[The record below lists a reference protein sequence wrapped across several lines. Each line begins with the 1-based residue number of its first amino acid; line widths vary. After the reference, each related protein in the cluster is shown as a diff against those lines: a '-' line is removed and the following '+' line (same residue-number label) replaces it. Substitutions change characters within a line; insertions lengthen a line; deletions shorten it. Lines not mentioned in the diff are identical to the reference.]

1 MVRGSQIRFQSTKS
15 TFSIHS
21 PSGTIHRPSRT
32 SPETFSP
39 GRFSRPP
46 CARAPARPPLAMRA
60 RTPTSGHCL
69 HVRASPRRLRRPSS
83 WTRACFLSAIPAS
96 APKRRL
102 CYFAATRAAGLRP
115 CPCFSFAEPAPAPL
129 PCAYSGLGG
138 CVLAGIDASS
148 SGSGSSK
155 CAPTCT
161 RACAPRALRSWPAC
175 RITSGRHSPG
185 APPSTRIGPERCLH
199 LPPRAQ
205 TAMPPHYRAPPSAR
219 HPRAPPPNSCPC
231 SARFTP
237 ASGELR
243 PLATESG

>member
-1 MVRGSQIRFQSTKS
+1 MVRGSQVRFQSTKN
-15 TFSIHS
+15 TFLIHS

-32 SPETFSP
+32 SPERFSL

-46 CARAPARPPLAMRA
+46 RA
-60 RTPTSGHCL
+60 RTPTSGNCL
-69 HVRASPRRLRRPSS
+69 HVRASPRRFRRPSS
-83 WTRACFLSAIPAS
+83 WTRACFLPAIPAS
-96 APKRRL
+96 APKHRL
-102 CYFAATRAAGLRP
+102 CYFATTPWAAPAPLLLLCRTP
-115 CPCFSFAEPAPAPL
+115 EPAPAPL
-129 PCAYSGLGG
+129 PCAYSGLGS
-138 CVLAGIDASS
+138 CVLTSIDASS

-161 RACAPRALRSWPAC
+161 RACAPRALRSRPAC
-175 RITSGRHSPG
+175 RISSGRHSPG
-185 APPSTRIGPERCLH
+185 APLSTRIGPERCLH
-199 LPPRAQ
+199 LSPRAQ

-237 ASGELR
+237 ATGELR